1 MMKLKWLVMISLGW
15 LAFQAHAEQSL
26 VIDAQSLGQQ
36 SDSTKPIPDP
46 SASVSTPVAVTP
58 QSAVETN
65 KEATLKNTRI
75 SPRQR
80 AEFLKADLQVSNK
93 QDGEAFLSA
102 NKLKPG
108 VVVLPSGVQYKIIRP
123 SKGKQ
128 PSDKSMI
135 VCRYKGTQI
144 DGSSFDKSDAKKPLT
159 LAVAGLLPGL
169 REAVKLMTTGSKWQ
183 IVIPSQLGFG
193 VRGSQGVGPNAV
205 LIYDMEIISVK

>member
-1 MMKLKWLVMISLGW
+1 MMKLKWLVMISMGW
-15 LAFQAHAEQSL
+15 LVFQAHAEQSV

-36 SDSTKPIPDP
+36 SDNSKPNSES
-46 SASVSTPVAVTP
+46 SAPVAVTP
-58 QSAVETN
+58 ESAVEAN
-65 KEATLKNTRI
+65 IEPNLKNVRI
-75 SPRQR
+75 SPRQK
-80 AEFLKADLQVSNK
+80 AEFMKADLLVSNK
-93 QDGEAFLSA
+93 QEGEAFLSA

-128 PSDKSMI
+128 PSDKSTI
-135 VCRYKGTQI
+135 VCRYKGTLI
-144 DGSSFDKSDAKKPLT
+144 DGASFDKSEAKKPLT

-169 REAVKLMTTGSKWQ
+169 REAVKLMTTGAKWQ